1 MLGGMHGSYIIFN
14 GIRYIFL
21 SCRGQVVQVMREK
34 MGNTG
39 KWRHFS
45 LSVQPGFRHSPHKP
59 TCYGLTAD

>member
-1 MLGGMHGSYIIFN
+1 MCGGGGGGMHGSYIIFN

-39 KWRHFS
+39 KWRRFHCQCS
-45 LSVQPGFRHSPHKP
+45 LDLGTIPINLHAMV
-59 TCYGLTAD
+59 